1 MIPTPSDTTL
11 AALHRAIAAEGDAT
25 RRAELRLLAAR
36 ALRQLGAFQ
45 ATREALE
52 TARAEAPE
60 HPQIQRSLGLELF
73 RMGQIAEGL
82 TLYDQGRWQLE
93 SHTKY
98 RRPFSAPYWKGEA
111 LKGRRLLLWA
121 EQGIGDQIMQAR
133 ILSGLLAEGAAITL
147 EADPRLFPLLGPL
160 AARITCV
167 PQTVPASP
175 ALQNAR
181 FDWQSSL
188 FSAWRFVEN
197 PTAAGQ
203 YLHADPVLTRRYR
216 NAWAKMGPA
225 LNVGLSWHS
234 RAEATGA
241 LRSITPEAL
250 APLTARPN
258 TQFHSLQYG
267 QPDFTAFS
275 QAFGAPLLSDPSV
288 DPLASL
294 TEQAA
299 QIAALDLVI
308 TIDNATAH
316 LAGALGVKTWL
327 LLPKGSE
334 WWWGTRLFETALYPS
349 IRLFRASDFGQWG
362 TALWRLA
369 EEFRAYQTP

>member
-11 AALHRAIAAEGDAT
+11 AALHRAIAAEGDPI

-52 TARAEAPE
+52 TARIEASD
-60 HPQIQRSLGLELF
+60 HSQIQRSLGLELF
-73 RMGQIAEGL
+73 RTGQVTEGL

-93 SHTKY
+93 SHGKY

-133 ILSGLLAEGAAITL
+133 ILPRLLAEGAAITL

-160 AARITCV
+160 AAQITCV
-167 PQTVPASP
+167 PQTCPANT
-175 ALQNAR
+175 ALQKAQ

-188 FSAWRFVEN
+188 FSAWRFVET
-197 PTAAGQ
+197 PTEGGQ
-203 YLHADPVLTRRYR
+203 CLHADPALTGRYR
-216 NAWAKMGPA
+216 SAWAKMGSA

-241 LRSITPEAL
+241 LRSIPPEAL
-250 APLTARPN
+250 APLAARPD
-258 TQFHSLQYG
+258 TRFHSLQYG
-267 QPDFTAFS
+267 QPDLTAFS

-294 TEQAA
+294 TRQAA

-334 WWWGTRLFETALYPS
+334 WRWGTRLFETALYPS
-349 IRLFRASDFGQWG
+349 VRLFRASDFGQWG

-369 EEFRAYQTP
+369 EEFRTYQTQ